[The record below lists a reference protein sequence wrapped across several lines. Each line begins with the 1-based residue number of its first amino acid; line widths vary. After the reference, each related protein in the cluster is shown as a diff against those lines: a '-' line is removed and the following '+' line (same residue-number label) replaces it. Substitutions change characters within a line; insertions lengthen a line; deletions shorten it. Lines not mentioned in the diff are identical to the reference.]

1 MPLCYL
7 GGSLQ
12 TSKKQWQRSSRQ
24 LNKVFGLKSRH
35 RQLFSSRFL
44 DVFFLLITG
53 TPDPRR
59 EQGLQGDKI
68 YKTMQ
73 SHLLRDLNSIKSI
86 VKWIYWIHIIG
97 SDTQW
102 DPVKY
107 LSTHPQIHTS
117 CVCQKI
123 LNCKI
128 HPLFSNIIWTQI
140 LTHIDIRPHRH
151 WPAQILNHTDIEPHR
166 YWTTPI
172 LGHTYIEPHRY

>member
-1 MPLCYL
+1 MSVSL
-7 GGSLQ
+7 G
-12 TSKKQWQRSSRQ
+12 
-24 LNKVFGLKSRH
+24 V
-35 RQLFSSRFL
+35 
-44 DVFFLLITG
+44 LI
-53 TPDPRR
+53 
-59 EQGLQGDKI
+59 
-68 YKTMQ
+68 Y
-73 SHLLRDLNSIKSI
+73 HLLRDLNSIKSI

-117 CVCQKI
+117 CVSQKI

-151 WPAQILNHTDIEPHR
+151 WPAQILNHTDIRLHIYWTTQILNHTDIEPHR

-172 LGHTYIEPHRY
+172 LGHIYIEPHRY